1 MRRWVTVWGV
11 VFAAAAAQAQVE
23 QVPLFDLRGHRQAV
37 RQIIFLP
44 DGKRL
49 VSIADAGPA
58 RVWDLKTHETIRRL
72 MPPQAVRIEGS
83 LNLLPS
89 RKVERIALLHTR
101 PELVEAVT
109 ERDRRS
115 VVRLW
120 DLDQGRELRVLFE
133 SRAPVRALAV
143 SPDDRLVAT
152 NASDVRR
159 FVQYIVLRNIRDG
172 KVVAQMEE
180 KRLAPVRL
188 AFSPD
193 GKWLV
198 AAGSRRLHFWDVAAR
213 KLVHRDDAAH
223 KRAIQDM
230 VISRDGK
237 LLVTGSTDD
246 TVRLWDV
253 EQGKRIREIE
263 AEQDGVYSVALSP
276 SGRTVITGG
285 GDHTTKLWSAASGK
299 HRRTLWG
306 HIARVT
312 ALAVSPDG
320 AYLATGSRDGT
331 ISIWKFEEPAADE
344 DETEDADSAP

>member
-1 MRRWVTVWGV
+1 MMRGVTVWGV
-11 VFAAAAAQAQVE
+11 VLASAAARAQVE

-37 RQIIFLP
+37 RQLIFLP
-44 DGKRL
+44 DGRRL
-49 VSIADAGPA
+49 VSISDAGPA
-58 RVWDLKTHETIRRL
+58 RVWDLETHETIRRL
-72 MPPQAVRIEGS
+72 MPAQAVRIEGS

-89 RKVERIALLHTR
+89 RRVERIALLHKR
-101 PELVEAVT
+101 SELLEAVT

-120 DLDQGRELRVLFE
+120 DVDQGRELRVLFE
-133 SRAPVRALAV
+133 SHAPIRALAV
-143 SPDDRLVAT
+143 SPDDRLLAT

-159 FVQYIVLRNIRDG
+159 FVQYIVLRRISDG
-172 KVVAQMEE
+172 KVVTRMEE

-230 VISRDGK
+230 TISRDGK
-237 LLVTGSTDD
+237 LLVTASTDD

-253 EQGKRIREIE
+253 ARGKRIREIE
-263 AEQDGVYSVALSP
+263 AEQEGVYSVALSP
-276 SGRTVITGG
+276 SGRTVVSGG

-344 DETEDADSAP
+344 DETESADAAP